1 MTPAARTHRGGLPG
15 PAPRATGP
23 GRRWV
28 ARCGVV
34 AVVASGAGLVPV
46 VGASAASAP
55 VTPTSQVLDVPVVE
69 EAAPAPS
76 SAPSTTAPSS
86 TPSATPSATPSR
98 TPSSTPSTPAAKPS
112 SGPSSAPASP
122 AVPGGEPSE
131 ELATGPVRT
140 EDFNMVSVQWDG
152 DAEADVSVQV
162 RVRTDDGWTGWQPLE
177 AEDSAPDPGTAEA
190 RGANAGGATSP
201 LWVSGG
207 ADAVDVRV
215 QVAGETETPD
225 GGTAP
230 SDVSGVRASLID
242 PKTEASA
249 RTAGTP
255 LATASATT
263 RDMPGVITRSQW
275 GADESLRLSK
285 CAAPS
290 YTTTPKVAF
299 VHHTA
304 GTNTYTRAESAA
316 IVRGIYYQHVVV
328 QGWCDIG
335 YNFLVD
341 KYGQVF
347 EGRFGGMDRAV
358 QGAHAGGFNTAS
370 FGVSVLGNYQ
380 TAPATPTILD
390 ALARVISWKFAQA
403 QTDPTGRAVLYSA
416 GVGGTNTKYPV
427 GTPVTLNTISGHR
440 DVGSTAC
447 PGANLYSQ
455 LPSLRTRVAQL
466 MAEKEWDLR
475 QSATPGAPDGTA
487 YFGEP
492 RGTALSCDW
501 DGDGTDGLAVYSGG
515 RWSLRQSAGND
526 DPDLELSYGSP
537 SMLPVCGDW
546 TGSGKDGIGV
556 YDPATYT
563 WWLRD
568 TASPGAPDH
577 KFTYGFKGVRPV
589 VGDWDGRGRSGI
601 GVYDGYRWWLRGTAA
616 PGPAGAVFSYGWPQ
630 ATPVTGDWD
639 GDGRDTVGVY
649 ATGAW
654 WLRNSITPGQPD
666 ALFGY
671 GAATDQPVV
680 GRWDTSALVSSGA
693 TTSGTGDSGSGG
705 SESSAGD
712 AATSSQG
719 SRGDGVGVWRSWP

>member
-1 MTPAARTHRGGLPG
+1 VTPAAHTPRGGPL
-15 PAPRATGP
+15 RAAARTAGP

-28 ARCGVV
+28 VRCGVV
-34 AVVASGAGLVPV
+34 AVVASGTGLVPV
-46 VGASAASAP
+46 VGASAATAP
-55 VTPTSQVLDVPVVE
+55 VKPTAQVLDVPVVDGT
-69 EAAPAPS
+69 ADA
-76 SAPSTTAPSS
+76 APSTT
-86 TPSATPSATPSR
+86 TPSATPSATPSG
-98 TPSSTPSTPAAKPS
+98 TPSGTPGAQAV
-112 SGPSSAPASP
+112 AP
-122 AVPGGEPSE
+122 AVPGAGEPAE

-152 DAEADVSVQV
+152 DPEADVAVQV

-190 RGANAGGATSP
+190 RGATGGGATSP

-215 QVAGETETPD
+215 QVEGETTTPD
-225 GGTAP
+225 GDP
-230 SDVSGVRASLID
+230 VVSGVQASLID
-242 PKTEASA
+242 PKTDA
-249 RTAGTP
+249 RTAATSGTP
-255 LATASATT
+255 LATARADAG
-263 RDMPGVITRSQW
+263 DMPGVITRAQW

-304 GTNTYTRAESAA
+304 GTNAYTKAESAA

-347 EGRFGGMDRAV
+347 EGRYGGMDRAV

-370 FGVSVLGNYQ
+370 FGVSVLGNYE
-380 TAPATPTILD
+380 TASASSTILD
-390 ALARVISWKFAQA
+390 ALARVISWKLAKS

-416 GVGGTNTKYPV
+416 GLGGTNTKYPV
-427 GTPVTLNTISGHR
+427 GTPVTVNTVSGHR

-447 PGANLYSQ
+447 PGANLYRQ
-455 LPSLRTRVAQL
+455 LPALRTRVAQL
-466 MAEKEWDLR
+466 MQEKEWDLR

-501 DGDGTDGLAVYSGG
+501 DGDGTDGTAVYSAG
-515 RWSLRQSAGND
+515 RWSIRQSPGND
-526 DPDLELSYGSP
+526 TADLELSYGS
-537 SMLPVCGDW
+537 STMVPVCGDW

-556 YDPATYT
+556 YDTATHT

-577 KFTYGFKGVRPV
+577 KFTYGFKGVKPV

-601 GVYDGYRWWLRGTAA
+601 GVYDGYRWWLRGTAT
-616 PGPAGAVFSYGWPQ
+616 PGSAGAVFSYGWPQ

-666 ALFGY
+666 SLFGY

-680 GRWDTSALVSSGA
+680 GRWDTSALQVTGSSGA
-693 TTSGTGDSGSGG
+693 SGASGSGG
-705 SESSAGD
+705 GESSAGD
-712 AATSSQG
+712 AATSNQT
-719 SRGDGVGVWRSWP
+719 SRGDGVGVWRTWP